1 MHLAPRCLPRARA
14 RGWWPAS
21 TITHS
26 PSLPE
31 YSSTLILAP
40 ARGGDRAARQRGSE
54 QRPGDGQAA
63 EQTASQQAASRLSGS
78 FQLQSW
84 LLAAWLAGTGQQRR
98 ASAATQDA
106 PQLISHGGRARAAAA
121 TQQPVGC
128 REQAARQASQAS
140 GGRESDTAGK
150 GRREDGDYMYSTAC
164 S

>member
-21 TITHS
+21 TITH
-26 PSLPE
+26 PRSLPE

-54 QRPGDGQAA
+54 QRPADGQAAAA

-78 FQLQSW
+78 SQLQSW

-106 PQLISHGGRARAAAA
+106 PQLISHGGRARAATATASRLQGAGGAA
-121 TQQPVGC
+121 GEPSVGGQGE
-128 REQAARQASQAS
+128 RYSRQWEE
-140 GGRESDTAGK
+140 GGWRLHVL
-150 GRREDGDYMYSTAC
+150 DGL
-164 S
+164 